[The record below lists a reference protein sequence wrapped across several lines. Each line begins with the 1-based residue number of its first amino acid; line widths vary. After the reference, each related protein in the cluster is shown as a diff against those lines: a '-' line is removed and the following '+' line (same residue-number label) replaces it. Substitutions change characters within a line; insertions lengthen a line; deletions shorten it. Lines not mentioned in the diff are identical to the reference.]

1 MTQMIE
7 IQILS
12 EEDLAYGEALDYI
25 IGLLRQGFPNRYALK
40 LKSGQKKFLPVKYLA
55 KSGLHQFFCQCVEY
69 PALFPKLAVYAE
81 TAMEEFAW
89 YRDVDPGEQSV
100 MPGTYAVMGKEEPA
114 FKTDSSIA

>member
-7 IQILS
+7 IRILY
-12 EEDLAYGEALDYI
+12 EEDFAYGEALDYI

-40 LKSGQKKFLPVKYLA
+40 LKSGQKKFLPVKNLA
-55 KSGLHQFFCQCVEY
+55 KSGLHQFFANALDY

-81 TAMEEFAW
+81 TA
-89 YRDVDPGEQSV
+89 